1 MIYRCLVADDNLID
15 RDLIVKYLSKIDGI
29 TIAAVCAD
37 GFEASK
43 VLADQHID
51 ILFSDIDM
59 PYLSGIGLVKSLK
72 QQPVTIFITSHK
84 EYAVEGFNLDVIDF
98 IVKPLNFDRFYKA
111 VNKAMAYLSLKNIA
125 NGNSDDAND
134 KQETSDNNIHAASE
148 YFFIKETNG
157 ITRIKYS
164 EVLYIESIGDYSKV
178 FTQNGHKH
186 VTLVS
191 LKSMQR
197 QLPELQFKRIH
208 KQYIVNL
215 FHIVTITANDVV
227 LFDKQLI
234 PISAPARQEVIEL
247 LTNNNVLTR

>member
-15 RDLIVKYLSKIDGI
+15 RDLITKYLSKIDGI
-29 TIAAVCAD
+29 VIAAVCTD

-59 PYLSGIGLVKSLK
+59 PYLSGIGLVKNLK
-72 QQPVTIFITSHK
+72 HPPVTVFITSHK
-84 EYAVEGFNLDVIDF
+84 DYAAEGFNLDVIDF
-98 IVKPLNFDRFYKA
+98 IVKPLNFDRFYQA

-125 NGNSDDAND
+125 NGNSDAAND
-134 KQETSDNNIHAASE
+134 KQETSDNIHAASE

-157 ITRIKYS
+157 ITRIRYS
-164 EVLYIESIGDYSKV
+164 DVLYIESLGDYSKV
-178 FTQNGHKH
+178 FTQNGEKH

-197 QLPELQFKRIH
+197 QLPEHQFKRIH

-215 FHIVTITANDVV
+215 SHIVTITANEVV
-227 LFDKQLI
+227 LLNKQTI
-234 PISAPARQEVIEL
+234 PISASSRLEVIGFL
-247 LTNNNVLTR
+247 AGNVLTR

>member
-15 RDLIVKYLSKIDGI
+15 RDLITKYLSKIDGI
-29 TIAAVCAD
+29 VIAAVCTD

-59 PYLSGIGLVKSLK
+59 PYLSGIGLVKNLK
-72 QQPVTIFITSHK
+72 HPPVTVFITSHK
-84 EYAVEGFNLDVIDF
+84 DYAAEGFNLDVIDF
-98 IVKPLNFDRFYKA
+98 IVKPLNFDRFYQA

-125 NGNSDDAND
+125 NGNSDAAND

-157 ITRIKYS
+157 ITRIRYS
-164 EVLYIESIGDYSKV
+164 DVLYIESLGDYSKV
-178 FTQNGHKH
+178 FTQNGEKH

-197 QLPELQFKRIH
+197 QLPEHQFKRIH

-215 FHIVTITANDVV
+215 SHIVTITANEVV
-227 LFDKQLI
+227 LLNKQTI
-234 PISAPARQEVIEL
+234 PISASSRLEIIGFLAG
-247 LTNNNVLTR
+247 NVLTR